1 MSGYS
6 VERLAAKDYDEWLY
20 VLNTTFTKQNQR
32 EMDFEFELPKMCIKD
47 DFHMNMHFAVKE
59 NGRICS
65 LLGVY
70 PIRTQ
75 IGDKTLMFSTVGNV
89 ATLPEHEG
97 KGYMSTLMGFAMDE
111 LDRIGADASR
121 LGGARQRYNRYGYE
135 SAGRNYNF
143 EITGMNT
150 KYCFGS
156 KEEITFKPVNSTDC
170 CCLSYINNLR
180 KSAPM
185 HVIRSESE
193 DYSGDYLTLCAWKSI
208 PKIALNKNGEPVGYV
223 SISEDGTAISDIMAK
238 DFKTLKNMIF
248 NLQINAQSTI
258 SFCLPAYEKDAIR
271 YFSSVAQE
279 MSVSPSC
286 HFKIINFD
294 KVADALLKVK
304 LQLTPDMVQGEK
316 VIEIKDFGNLLIYNK
331 NGDAFCEKTNKSAD
345 LTLNKL
351 SAARLLFGTFD
362 ASSVADCGSFLS
374 SVLPLPLSWNTLDRV

>member
-1 MSGYS
+1 MC
-6 VERLAAKDYDEWLY
+6 VEKH
-20 VLNTTFTKQNQR
+20 TQN
-32 EMDFEFELPKMCIKD
+32 CI
-47 DFHMNMHFAVKE
+47 E
-59 NGRICS
+59 
-65 LLGVY
+65 
-70 PIRTQ
+70 Q
-75 IGDKTLMFSTVGNV
+75 I
-89 ATLPEHEG
+89 
-97 KGYMSTLMGFAMDE
+97 
-111 LDRIGADASR
+111 
-121 LGGARQRYNRYGYE
+121 
-135 SAGRNYNF
+135 
-143 EITGMNT
+143 
-150 KYCFGS
+150 
-156 KEEITFKPVNSTDC
+156 
-170 CCLSYINNLR
+170 
-180 KSAPM
+180 
-185 HVIRSESE
+185 
-193 DYSGDYLTLCAWKSI
+193 
-208 PKIALNKNGEPVGYV
+208 GEPVGYV

-304 LQLTPDMVQGEK
+304 LQITPDMVQGEK

-345 LTLNKL
+345 LTLNKS
-351 SAARLLFGTFD
+351 SATRLLFGTFD